1 MSSTHE
7 SFVDALLRGHATVD
21 EYDDYVDAWHG
32 LPDTLDV
39 PELHE
44 YLGLSWDEYQVVA
57 RDANA
62 FRFVAA
68 ARKTNVGI
76 EQLMTTQA
84 QFGLAARSSDP
95 SAAANVIKLLRA
107 AGKIPA
113 EA

>member
-1 MSSTHE
+1 MSSERAT
-7 SFVDALLRGHATVD
+7 FVDALLHGHATVD
-21 EYDDYVDAWHG
+21 EYDDYVAAWHA
-32 LPDTLDV
+32 LPDEPST

-44 YLGLSWDEYQVVA
+44 YLGVSWDEYQVVA
-57 RDANA
+57 RNANA

-68 ARKTNVGI
+68 ARKQGVGI

-95 SAAANVIKLLRA
+95 AAAAQVIRLLKA
-107 AGKIPA
+107 AGHIPS